1 MDGMTRAQAHERQPD
16 TQQQATMPAEVETT
30 ARPRSDTPAQPS
42 GKAAQAADDPAQAE
56 TRGYPAKRRAILD
69 AAAQVF
75 LHDGYTRA
83 SVDAIAAVAGVSKQT
98 IYNHFGDKER
108 LLIAVTSAIQG
119 EVLDQQQV
127 LLDAAFPDL
136 ERLREPGRL
145 RRELLDLT
153 FEWIRLV
160 QGERISALRTL
171 VYAEAAHHP
180 QLLAQWHENGPRWV
194 LPKLNGLLVR
204 LGEAGLLELPAQVTA
219 DPERLAHQL
228 TGAARIEL
236 QISKFMPLPHDVIEA
251 PGARELVG
259 NGVDFFLRAYAPR
272 GGS

>member
-1 MDGMTRAQAHERQPD
+1 MDGMTRTQARAEPPEAQQP
-16 TQQQATMPAEVETT
+16 QPPGTT
-30 ARPRSDTPAQPS
+30 GGADRTADPE
-42 GKAAQAADDPAQAE
+42 AQAADDPAQGE
-56 TRGYPAKRRAILD
+56 TRGYPSKRRAIMD

-75 LHDGYTRA
+75 LRDGYTRA
-83 SVDAIAAVAGVSKQT
+83 SVDAIAAAAGVSKQT

-108 LLIAVTSAIQG
+108 LLTAVTSAIQD
-119 EVLDQQQV
+119 EVIGRQEE
-127 LLDAAFPDL
+127 LLAAAFPDL

-145 RRELLDLT
+145 RQELLDLT

-180 QLLAQWHENGPRWV
+180 QVLERWHANGPRRV
-194 LPKLNGLLVR
+194 LSKLNRLLVR
-204 LGEAGLLELPAQVTA
+204 LGDAGLLELPPELTA

-236 QISKFMPLPHDVIEA
+236 QVSKFMPLPHDVIED
-251 PGARELVG
+251 PGAWELVG
-259 NGVDFFLRAYAPR
+259 NGVDFFLRAYTPR
-272 GGS
+272 GGG

>member
-1 MDGMTRAQAHERQPD
+1 MDAMTRTQAQAEPPEEQ
-16 TQQQATMPAEVETT
+16 
-30 ARPRSDTPAQPS
+30 AQP
-42 GKAAQAADDPAQAE
+42 GTTGGAARAEALAPDDPEQHE
-56 TRGYPAKRRAILD
+56 TRGYPAKRRAIMD

-75 LHDGYTRA
+75 LRDGYTRA
-83 SVDAIAAVAGVSKQT
+83 SVDAIAAAAGVSKQT

-119 EVLDQQQV
+119 AVIRQQDE

-171 VYAEAAHHP
+171 VYTEAAHHP
-180 QLLAQWHENGPRWV
+180 QLLERWHENGPRWV
-194 LPKLNGLLVR
+194 LPKLNRLLIR
-204 LGEAGLLELPAQVTA
+204 LGEAGLLELPPEVTA

-236 QISKFMPLPHDVIEA
+236 QVSKFMPLPHDVIDDPA
-251 PGARELVG
+251 AWELVG

-272 GGS
+272 AEG